1 VRRVDETGMKL
12 CIAASLVLMTTL
24 GCATRGSHFDVDSV
38 DRITPGATTQEE
50 VRRWFGEPGLVR
62 RHASGRTSWGYEFQ
76 ETQTRSTSSVSKVLR
91 FVAAIL
97 GWRYFF
103 PPVDVTYEKSTRHS
117 LSVLFKDGVVVDFTY
132 ERETTPSKRIH

>member
-1 VRRVDETGMKL
+1 MKL
-12 CIAASLVLMTTL
+12 CIAGILVLAVAL
-24 GCATRGSHFDVDSV
+24 GCATRGTRFDVDSV
-38 DRITPGATTQEE
+38 NRITPGLSTQDD

-62 RHASGRTSWGYEFQ
+62 QHANGSVHWGYDFT

-103 PPVDVTYEKSTRHS
+103 PPLDVTYEKSTRHK
-117 LSVLFKDGVVVDFTY
+117 LVVLFQDGVVVDFTY
-132 ERETTPSKRIH
+132 ERETTPSKRVY